1 MTSDDPFAGFESE
14 QTIIKPN
21 PGGRRRSGAGASY
34 EYEPG
39 ESSGSWDNNEAPL
52 ASAFSLGGSLNPL
65 VAACAPLLR
74 LAPQIRA
81 MSHCTDPTALRD
93 SLARG
98 IRQFESQAR
107 ANDVPPEQI
116 TAARYIV
123 CTMLDE
129 AASATPWGA
138 GVWAQQSLLVMF
150 HNETWGGEKV
160 FQLLARLAQKP
171 AQHLVLLELL
181 SVVLA
186 LGFEGRYRV
195 EGGGRRTL
203 DTVRARL
210 YQLIRDERGEPE
222 RELSPHWR
230 GISTVRRRT
239 TDVLPVWVAGALALA
254 LLAAAYLAMSFHL
267 GRLSDPAF
275 DTLASIRAGAAAPT
289 VIKQAPKP
297 RLAEFL
303 APEIRDGLVTVDDQV
318 DRSVV
323 TLRGDGVFK
332 AGSADVT
339 ERFKPLLQRI
349 ATALNA
355 VPGNIM
361 ITGHTDDQPIR
372 SARFPSNW
380 ELSQA
385 RAANVRD
392 LLAGTVAPARL
403 KAEGKGDAN
412 PLAPNDTP
420 AGRALNRRVEVT
432 LYAKPGT

>member
-1 MTSDDPFAGFESE
+1 
-14 QTIIKPN
+14 
-21 PGGRRRSGAGASY
+21 
-34 EYEPG
+34 
-39 ESSGSWDNNEAPL
+39 
-52 ASAFSLGGSLNPL
+52 
-65 VAACAPLLR
+65 
-74 LAPQIRA
+74 
-81 MSHCTDPTALRD
+81 
-93 SLARG
+93 
-98 IRQFESQAR
+98 
-107 ANDVPPEQI
+107 
-116 TAARYIV
+116 
-123 CTMLDE
+123 
-129 AASATPWGA
+129 
-138 GVWAQQSLLVMF
+138 
-150 HNETWGGEKV
+150 
-160 FQLLARLAQKP
+160 
-171 AQHLVLLELL
+171 
-181 SVVLA
+181 
-186 LGFEGRYRV
+186 
-195 EGGGRRTL
+195 
-203 DTVRARL
+203 
-210 YQLIRDERGEPE
+210 
-222 RELSPHWR
+222 
-230 GISTVRRRT
+230 
-239 TDVLPVWVAGALALA
+239 
-254 LLAAAYLAMSFHL
+254 MSFHL

-303 APEIRDGLVTVDDQV
+303 APEIRDGLVTVNDQV